1 MSQNSSNV
9 DLFNNIK
16 LEYEE
21 ALKSGHTLKL
31 MYSPPNHKQ
40 NKARQKTHR
49 KIIWFNSPFNLDVS
63 ANVAKTLP
71 PLKQIRQNL

>member
-1 MSQNSSNV
+1 M
-9 DLFNNIK
+9 FNNIK

-21 ALKSGHTLKL
+21 ALKSRHTIKI

-40 NKARQKTHR
+40 NKARQKPKR

-63 ANVAKTLP
+63 TNVSKTLP
-71 PLKQIRQNL
+71 PIRQITQNL

>member
-1 MSQNSSNV
+1 M
-9 DLFNNIK
+9 FNNIK

-21 ALKSGHTLKL
+21 ALKSGHTLQL
-31 MYSPPNHKQ
+31 MYSPPNQKQ
-40 NKARQKTHR
+40 NKARQKPHR
-49 KIIWFNSPFNLDVS
+49 KIIQFNSPFNLDVL